1 MFLLSDQMD
10 LTVVEEDAAHRRK
23 RLLQVG
29 IRAWLARWDAERAR
43 LTIYANRNVM
53 GSALCFG
60 VICMSTWRFDGSGD

>member
-1 MFLLSDQMD
+1 MD
-10 LTVVEEDAAHRRK
+10 LTVVEEDAAHRPK
-23 RLLQVG
+23 RLLVG
-29 IRAWLARWDAERAR
+29 IRTWLLRADAERAR